1 MVSAVATD
9 GVGRHVRSF
18 FNTCVGPTGM
28 PMSPEVILE
37 FPHLVGTLL
46 RVPICEL
53 DRAALAVR
61 ALEPASVNPALGDKQ
76 SSASRCASATEL

>member
-1 MVSAVATD
+1 
-9 GVGRHVRSF
+9 
-18 FNTCVGPTGM
+18 M

-53 DRAALAVR
+53 DQAALAVR

-76 SSASRCASATEL
+76 IPPAGAPARPSYRARSPAPHQKKG

>member
-1 MVSAVATD
+1 
-9 GVGRHVRSF
+9 
-18 FNTCVGPTGM
+18 M

-53 DRAALAVR
+53 DQAALQCERSNQR
-61 ALEPASVNPALGDKQ
+61 A
-76 SSASRCASATEL
+76 